1 MLRCCQEY
9 PLDRP
14 TFTEIREDLEVIIS
28 QGEMYVTF
36 DIDKDSKYF
45 LAPSFKSVPSEEEE
59 DENIADEIT
68 SKPTVVR
75 TAVHYQHS

>member
-1 MLRCCQEY
+1 
-9 PLDRP
+9 
-14 TFTEIREDLEVIIS
+14 
-28 QGEMYVTF
+28 MYVTF
-36 DIDKDSKYF
+36 YIDKDSKYF

>member
-1 MLRCCQEY
+1 MLRCWQEY

-45 LAPSFKSVPSEEEE
+45 LASSFKSVPSEEE

-75 TAVHYQHS
+75 AAVHYQHS

>member
-1 MLRCCQEY
+1 M
-9 PLDRP
+9 
-14 TFTEIREDLEVIIS
+14 IIS

-36 DIDKDSKYF
+36 YIDKDSKYF

-68 SKPTVVR
+68 GKPTVV
-75 TAVHYQHS
+75 TAAVHYQHS

>member
-1 MLRCCQEY
+1 
-9 PLDRP
+9 
-14 TFTEIREDLEVIIS
+14 
-28 QGEMYVTF
+28 MYVTF

-68 SKPTVVR
+68 GKPTVVR
-75 TAVHYQHS
+75 AAVHYQHS